1 MINFSAH
8 MKSKLPGVKT
18 TIFTQI
24 GQMANELGAVNLSQ
38 GFPNFEVSPELINLV
53 TKAMKEGH
61 NQYAPMQGL
70 LELRQQLS
78 DSFYRDYGLR
88 YDAEDEITITA
99 GGTQAIYTAIS
110 TVIHEG
116 DEAIIIEPAF
126 DIYSP
131 GIVINGG
138 IVRPYR
144 LTGDDYK
151 INWSEFKLLITRN
164 TKLIIINTPHN
175 PTSTI
180 LSKED
185 MLKLQDITNNTDI
198 MVLSDEVYEHIVFGG
213 EKHQSVALFP
223 NLAERSFIVGSFSKT
238 FHVTGWKT
246 GFCMAPK
253 ALTKEYRKIHQ
264 NVVFAGNRPMQTA
277 IAEYMSSPQNMEISP
292 LYEKK
297 RDYFMEL
304 MKDSRFRALP
314 SHGSYFQLYKYDEI
328 SDEKEMDF
336 VITLLKEHG
345 VAGIPVSYF
354 YSNGY
359 DNKVLR
365 FCFAKTDET
374 LEKAAEI
381 LRKV

>member
-8 MKSKLPGVKT
+8 IKSKLPSAKT

-38 GFPNFEVSPELINLV
+38 GFPNFDVSPELINLV

-70 LELRQQLS
+70 MELRQVLS

-88 YDAEDEITITA
+88 YDANDEITITA

-110 TVIHEG
+110 TVINDG

-131 GIVINGG
+131 GIKINKGV
-138 IVRPYR
+138 VRPYR

-151 INWSEFKLLITRN
+151 IDWSEFKRLITRN

-180 LSKED
+180 LSEDD
-185 MLKLQDITNNTDI
+185 MLQLQDITRNSDI
-198 MVLSDEVYEHIVFGG
+198 MVLSDEVYEHIVFDGK
-213 EKHQSVALFP
+213 KHQSIALFP
-223 NLAERSFIVGSFSKT
+223 ELAERSFIVGSFSKT

-277 IAEYMSSPQNMEISP
+277 IAEYMSNPKNMVINN

-304 MKDSRFRALP
+304 MKDSRFRPLP

-354 YSNGY
+354 YSNAY

>member
-1 MINFSAH
+1 MIDLSAH
-8 MKSKLPGVKT
+8 FASKLPRAKT

-24 GQMANELGAVNLSQ
+24 GQLANELGAVNLSQ
-38 GFPNFEVSPELINLV
+38 GFPNFDVSKELINLV
-53 TKAMKEGH
+53 SKAMNDGF

-70 LELRQQLS
+70 LELRQEVS
-78 DSFYRDYGLR
+78 NAFYRDYGLR
-88 YDAEDEITITA
+88 YDANEEITITA

-110 TVIHEG
+110 TVINEG

-126 DIYSP
+126 DIYGP
-131 GIVINGG
+131 GIRINKG
-138 IVRPYR
+138 IPRSYR
-144 LTGDDYK
+144 LEGDDYK
-151 INWSEFKLLITRN
+151 IDWSVFKRLITQN
-164 TKLIIINTPHN
+164 TRLIIINTPHN
-175 PTSTI
+175 PTSTV
-180 LSKED
+180 LSRED
-185 MLKLQDITNNTDI
+185 MLQLQDITRGTDI
-198 MVLSDEVYEHIVFGG
+198 MVLSDEVYEHIVFDGAQ
-213 EKHQSVALFP
+213 HQSIARFAE
-223 NLAERSFIVGSFSKT
+223 LAQRSFIVGSFSKT

-246 GFCMAPK
+246 GFCIAPQ
-253 ALTKEYRKIHQ
+253 ALTKEFRKIHQ

-277 IAEYMSSPQNMEISP
+277 IAEYMSNPENMIISP

-297 RDYFMEL
+297 RNYFMEL
-304 MKDSRFRALP
+304 MKDSRFKALP
-314 SHGSYFQLYKYDEI
+314 SHGTYFQLYKYDEI

-374 LEKAAEI
+374 LEQAAEI
-381 LRKV
+381 LRKI

>member
-1 MINFSAH
+1 MINFSSH
-8 MKSKLPGVKT
+8 IKSKLPGAKT

-38 GFPNFEVSPELINLV
+38 GFPNFDVSQELIDLV
-53 TKAMKEGH
+53 TKAMNDGF

-70 LELRQQLS
+70 LELRQEVS
-78 DSFYRDYGLR
+78 NSFFRNYGLR
-88 YDAEDEITITA
+88 YDANEEITITA

-110 TVIHEG
+110 TVIHDG

-126 DIYSP
+126 DIYAP
-131 GIVINGG
+131 GIKINGG
-138 IVRPYR
+138 IVRSYR
-144 LTGDDYK
+144 LEGDDYK

-180 LSKED
+180 LSNED
-185 MLKLQDITNNTDI
+185 MLQLQDITNGTDI
-198 MVLSDEVYEHIVFGG
+198 MVLSDEVYEHIVFDKQ
-213 EKHQSVALFP
+213 KHQSIARFP
-223 NLAERSFIVGSFSKT
+223 QLAERSFVVGSFSKT

-246 GFCMAPK
+246 GFCLAPQ
-253 ALTKEYRKIHQ
+253 ALMKEYRKIHQ

-277 IAEYMSSPQNMEISP
+277 IAEYMSNPKNMEISP
-292 LYEKK
+292 LYEQK

-304 MKDSRFRALP
+304 MKDSRFKALP
-314 SHGSYFQLYKYDEI
+314 SHGSYFQLYKYDAI
-328 SDEKEMDF
+328 SDESEMDF

-354 YSNGY
+354 YSNAY

-374 LEKAAEI
+374 LEQAAEI
-381 LRKV
+381 LRKI